1 MREQKTRQ
9 GVTQV
14 LDNLEF
20 VGRSVAFLVL
30 AFVIIGVVAQLSM
43 TYGFVHAL
51 LIVSGAVVMAT
62 ALRGLIMI
70 IGARSIQ
77 SVQEVIWQDQRL
89 VQERMRAAEMR
100 GQGMQVGLELQQEAQ
115 QLSIANTFLE
125 EHQAF
130 ARILNDL
137 LQRRAKQMEQRAFW
151 QNVLQNAAFFG
162 LGIVTSILLA
172 RFHFGP

>member
-9 GVTQV
+9 GVAQV

-20 VGRSVAFLVL
+20 VGRFVAFLVL

-51 LIVSGAVVMAT
+51 LIVSGAVIIAAT
-62 ALRGLIMI
+62 LRGLIMI
-70 IGARSIQ
+70 MGSRSIQ

-89 VQERMRAAEMR
+89 VQERMRVAEMR
-100 GQGMQVGLELQQEAQ
+100 GQGMQVSLELQQEAR
-115 QLSIANTFLE
+115 QLSIASTFLD
-125 EHQAF
+125 EHQSF
-130 ARILNDL
+130 ARILDDL
-137 LQRRAKQMEQRAFW
+137 LQRRARKMERRGFW
-151 QNVLQNAAFFG
+151 QHVLQNAAFFG

-172 RFHFGP
+172 RFHIGP

>member
-9 GVTQV
+9 GVAQM

-20 VGRSVAFLVL
+20 VGRSVAFIAL
-30 AFVIIGVVAQLSM
+30 AFVIIGVIAQLSM

-51 LIVSGAVVMAT
+51 LIVSAAILVAAM
-62 ALRGLIMI
+62 LRGLIMMM
-70 IGARSIQ
+70 GSRSIQ
-77 SVQEVIWQDQRL
+77 SVQEVIWLDQRQ
-89 VQERMRAAEMR
+89 VQERMRVAELR
-100 GQGMQVGLELQQEAQ
+100 GRGMQVGMELQQEAR
-115 QLSIANTFLE
+115 QLSIASAFLE

-130 ARILNDL
+130 AHILNAL
-137 LQRRAKQMEQRAFW
+137 LSRRAKKMEQRAFW

-172 RFHFGP
+172 RLHIGP